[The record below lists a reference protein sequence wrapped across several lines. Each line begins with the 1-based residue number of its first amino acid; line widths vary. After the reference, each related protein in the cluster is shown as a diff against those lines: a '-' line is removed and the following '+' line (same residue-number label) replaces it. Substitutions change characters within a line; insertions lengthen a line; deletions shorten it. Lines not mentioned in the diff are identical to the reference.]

1 VKIFRAQH
9 TIRYRFRGNPAKK
22 RRNTAVKDCL
32 TTVCLASS
40 LMLSACVS
48 LPRPACSKE
57 ESLSVQEMLYFGT
70 TGPAGIVSRSQWSD
84 FLKFT
89 VTPRF
94 TQGFTVWP
102 GDGQWQSVDGTIQ
115 HESTYILSLVHPDN
129 DSSEQ
134 AVQEIISRY
143 KLQFRQEAV
152 LRVKFPACLSF

>member
-1 VKIFRAQH
+1 MSRVQNKTERC
-9 TIRYRFRGNPAKK
+9 FRGKPAKK

-40 LMLSACVS
+40 LMLSACAS
-48 LPRPACSKE
+48 LPRPACPKE
-57 ESLSVQEMLYFGT
+57 EPLSVQEMLYFGT
-70 TGPAGIVSRSQWSD
+70 AGPAGIVSRSQWSD

-89 VTPRF
+89 VSPRF
-94 TQGFTVWP
+94 TQGFTVWQ
-102 GDGQWQSVDGTIQ
+102 GNGQWQSVDGTIQ

-152 LRVKFPACLSF
+152 LRVKFPACMSL